1 MYNVSNEYLN
11 AISQPVRTFKINAQF
26 SYKSAPPAVFDD
38 SNIMGEVK
46 IESQMVSGSASCG
59 TIDIGAVS
67 PATATLTVI
76 DDDANLKKYSG
87 ASFTMCVSLL
97 LENGEYEDVPMGE
110 FYCDTSKMSRI
121 GNRISV
127 FGYDAMITLNYPLT
141 DSLRKKLTNRTAW
154 SAVYLLVEPA
164 KCEFDQDFS
173 EFPNSDLMLDFSNT
187 QIETAWDGIMWIA
200 QLMGCFA
207 RINRQNF
214 LEFVPIKSTWE
225 YFDESHTSGRVVET
239 RTITAS
245 ERYDGITFS
254 DDGIRIAAVSM
265 PDDNNNLITRGK
277 ENAGDDS
284 NVTIALEKNPLIKS
298 TYSLENILDNILAQL
313 NTAYFYAFNTEIISD
328 PALDAGDTVRL
339 QGGVI
344 NGTNQNNDLVGFITH
359 NTWRYCGRHEI
370 VNTGQTAVTDS
381 DSAGDS
387 YASPKPQSEKVMNAI
402 SGSTNQLK
410 ETVQAIDNRT
420 ANGVDRAR
428 YLQTSDAGKFDPA
441 TVLRTMHVQEIVGRS
456 PQSNEGA
463 VGFEFSEKNDP
474 ASLLLPSRIKGT
486 MQYTKETG
494 TYTHPIKHIHCKLC
508 ADPSDTTIN
517 NSRDQIN
524 AEVYGYSYGANQFNA
539 YGGIT
544 FNGLWISGSTDNMV
558 LPRDVKLFYAQ
569 YKHTGSEYKQ
579 EFTIA
584 NVEFSVTDDGI
595 TIRRPHTS
603 LHPNDGYVFIPW
615 SNAASSSTAAQSE
628 AQPTAAQDVA
638 SGGAPS
644 YIYDDDGIH
653 INYNGHTKVIPWDN

>member
-1 MYNVSNEYLN
+1 MYNVSEEYLN
-11 AISQPVRTFKINAQF
+11 AISQPVRTFKIKAQFDCPNAQQ
-26 SYKSAPPAVFDD
+26 AVFDD
-38 SNIMGEVK
+38 SNIMGEVM
-46 IESQMVSGSASCG
+46 IESQAVSGSSSCG
-59 TIDIGAVS
+59 MIDIGAVA

-97 LENGEYEDVPMGE
+97 LENGEYEDVPMGK
-110 FYCDTSKMSRI
+110 FFCDTGKMSRV

-127 FGYDAMITLNYPLT
+127 FGYDAMITLNYTLT
-141 DSLRKKLTNRTAW
+141 DTQRTKLTNRTAW
-154 SAVYLLVEPA
+154 SAVYFLVGSA
-164 KCEFDQDFS
+164 KCEFDQDLS
-173 EFPNSDLMLDFSNT
+173 GFPNSDLMLDFSNT
-187 QIETAWDGIMWIA
+187 QIETAWGGIMWIA

-214 LEFVPIKSTWE
+214 LEFVPVKSTWE
-225 YFDESHTSGRVVET
+225 YFDEDHTIGRIVET
-239 RTITAS
+239 RTIQAS
-245 ERYDGITFS
+245 ERYDRTTFS
-254 DDGIRIAAVSM
+254 DDRIHIVGVSM
-265 PDDNNNLITRGK
+265 PDDNNKLITRGGGGSG
-277 ENAGDDS
+277 NDS
-284 NVTIALEKNPLIKS
+284 NITIALEKNPLIKS
-298 TYSLENILDNILAQL
+298 FYSIEDILDNILTQL
-313 NTAYFYAFNTEIISD
+313 NTAYFYAFRAEIISD

-359 NTWRYCGRHEI
+359 NTWRYRGRHEI

-381 DSAGDS
+381 GSTS
-387 YASPKPQSEKVMNAI
+387 YATPKPQSEKVLNSI

-410 ETVQAIDNRT
+410 GAVDIIDKRT
-420 ANGVDRAR
+420 ANGIDRAR
-428 YLQTSDAGKFDPA
+428 YLQTSDAGKYDPA

-474 ASLLLPSRIKGT
+474 ASLLPPSRIKGT

-494 TYTHPIKHIHCKLC
+494 IYTHPIKHIHCKLC
-508 ADPSDTTIN
+508 ADPSDMAIN

-524 AEVYGYSYGANQFNA
+524 MEAYGYSYGANQFNA

-544 FNGLWISGSTDNMV
+544 FDGLWVSGSTDNLI
-558 LPRDVKLFYAQ
+558 LPRDVKLFYARF
-569 YKHTGSEYKQ
+569 YHTSSEYKQ

-615 SNAASSSTAAQSE
+615 SNADGSGTSAQAEAHAVEASS
-628 AQPTAAQDVA
+628 
-638 SGGAPS
+638 GGEPS
-644 YIYDDDGIH
+644 YTYDDDGIH
-653 INYNGHTKVIPWDN
+653 INFNGHTKVIPWDT